1 MVIVESTLSHL
12 FFKRQVEYIGHAEFD
27 RLTVGLGKAASV
39 ILFTYFC
46 LKLIGVAHSNNW
58 GILNTPY
65 GYWFLLEILGF
76 VLLPAFLFAYGVRHK
91 SVNVVSWTALFT
103 VIGIIINR
111 INMSIIAF
119 NWNAAARYY
128 PSWMEVVITLGIITL
143 EILAFR
149 WVVNRMAILYDHPA
163 YEPAH

>member
-1 MVIVESTLSHL
+1 MIVESTLTHL

-46 LKLIGVAHSNNW
+46 LKLIGVAHSHNW
-58 GILNTPY
+58 GLLNTPY

-76 VLLPAFLFAYGVRHK
+76 VLLPAFLFAYGVRYK
-91 SVNVVSWTALFT
+91 NVKFVRWTALLT
-103 VIGIIINR
+103 VIDIILNR
-111 INMSIIAF
+111 INMSIVVF
-119 NWNAAARYY
+119 NWNAPLRYY
-128 PSWMEVVITLGIITL
+128 PSWMEVVMTLGIITF

-149 WVVNRMAILYDHPA
+149 WIVNRMAILYNHSA
-163 YEPAH
+163 YKSAH